1 MNPESGKK
9 EYVVAE
15 IENLMPRIEAEYE
28 GEKYTLHLEENSGE
42 NDRCMGLNTPD
53 SPEYLKLFKLTA
65 FGPNS
70 KLNLQALNLENEDTV
85 QTLLGGAIDILKEVG
100 KGDSPKVSTRDLGK
114 FIKIKDN
121 GFLLS
126 YKPNTVGKNMREEYR
141 DEVINRIYGY

>member
-1 MNPESGKK
+1 MDPNKIEFVEAG
-9 EYVVAE
+9 
-15 IENLMPRIEAEYE
+15 IENLMPRKEVEYD
-28 GEKYTLHLEENSGE
+28 GKTYTLHLEEIGGN

-53 SPEYLKLFKLTA
+53 SPEYLALFKLTA
-65 FGPNS
+65 FGNNS
-70 KLNLQALNLENEDTV
+70 QLNLQALNLENEDTV